1 LTRNGALAPKQGQ
14 ETGVKIKKLD
24 HVNIRSERVP
34 ETLAFYTEVLGMTCR
49 PPPGGKDMTRGA
61 WIYDDGDQP
70 VIHLG
75 GFGGRYPGDGV
86 LTQGQEPA
94 LGGGAIHH
102 VALECQGYDEMVDR
116 LKSFNLTIAT
126 SDIPTMNLK
135 QVFVQDPNGVTLE
148 LNFR

>member
-1 LTRNGALAPKQGQ
+1 MGLK
-14 ETGVKIKKLD
+14 VKRLD

-34 ETLAFYTEVLGMTCR
+34 ETLAFYTTVLGMTCQ
-49 PPPGGKDMTRGA
+49 PPPGGKDMTKGA
-61 WIYDDGDQP
+61 WIYDDEGQP

-75 GFGGRYPGDGV
+75 GFGGKYPGDGV
-86 LTQGQEPA
+86 LTTGQEPQ

-102 VALECQGYDEMVDR
+102 VALECTGYDEMVER
-116 LKSFNLTIAT
+116 LNGLNLPIAT